1 MRAIHAGPVVA
12 DCGRSMK
19 EWDWTSFFEEYEPL
33 IEKWLIRFPP
43 GPLREEAKQEARI
56 ACWKRLPYYDEQRGM
71 ALSSYLFLSVK
82 GTVIN
87 WYVREKR
94 WREQHYLPSLPLS
107 YGEEGGSPMELLG
120 ATDNNIEEELIWQ
133 SWMAYLSQ
141 EEARCITLHIRGGMT
156 LRQVADRLGIP
167 YERVKKQKQRAIQK
181 LRTVAEE
188 W

>member
-1 MRAIHAGPVVA
+1 
-12 DCGRSMK
+12 
-19 EWDWTSFFEEYEPL
+19 
-33 IEKWLIRFPP
+33 
-43 GPLREEAKQEARI
+43 
-56 ACWKRLPYYDEQRGM
+56 
-71 ALSSYLFLSVK
+71 
-82 GTVIN
+82 
-87 WYVREKR
+87 
-94 WREQHYLPSLPLS
+94 
-107 YGEEGGSPMELLG
+107 MELLG